1 MVLIDDAEFAFLR
14 EDLEIL
20 LTHTCTITP
29 MVAGAE
35 DAEGNIPLTPGTPVT
50 GVPCTYSTVARV
62 VRDEGGTTLVS
73 VPSLMVSATAA
84 IAAGSRV
91 TAIVDQLGNP
101 PRGLSVGAVF
111 RVERVLD
118 DTAGLGAPLLPIWEI
133 RAGAV
138 SG

>member
-1 MVLIDDAEFAFLR
+1 MPLLSAGDFASIR
-14 EDLEIL
+14 TDLEVL

-62 VRDEGGTTLVS
+62 VRDEGGTTVVN
-73 VPSLMVSATAA
+73 VPALTVSATQT
-84 IAAGSRV
+84 IAVGSRV
-91 TAIVDQLGNP
+91 DTITDSLGGTP
-101 PRGLSVGAVF
+101 PGAAGTY

-118 DTAGLGAPLLPIWEI
+118 DTAGLGAAILPVWEL

-138 SG
+138 SP

>member
-1 MVLIDDAEFAFLR
+1 MPLLSAAELADARLA
-14 EDLEIL
+14 LEVL

-29 MVAGAE
+29 MVPGTE

-50 GVPCTYSTVARV
+50 GVRCTYSTVARV

-84 IAAGSRV
+84 IAVGSRV
-91 TAIVDQLGNP
+91 SAIVDQLGNP
-101 PRGLSVGAVF
+101 PLGVASGAVF

-118 DTAGLGAPLLPIWEI
+118 DTSGMGAPLLPTWEL